1 MMVTGLTTKH
11 TDLEVILI
19 LMEPNIK
26 VIGKMINNTEKAK
39 NNGLMALSTQVATNM
54 VKKTVL
60 ENSSGLTSLPMT
72 ESLLIIIFMVKECI
86 AGPMAENTKVTG
98 SITKCTAE
106 ESLPGLTKGN
116 MRESTMTI
124 KNKDTVYS
132 PGQMEDNMM
141 ASG

>member
-19 LMEPNIK
+19 LMVPNIK